1 MHAFQA
7 GRWFPGILALG
18 LGLVAPVVPPGP
30 MGTVAGTVVD
40 GAGDP
45 IPGAQVQLDPGARG
59 AVADPAGRYRI
70 DSVAPGT
77 YDLRACFVGYRPM
90 LVRGLRVAADSAT
103 IQDVTLEQS
112 PIELQE
118 ITVVS
123 AMNALIPRDAVS
135 TRQNITGEYA
145 GALPTERISGAL
157 ALQPGISVRS
167 GRADESAAYV
177 DGVPVQGGHRGG
189 QFIGGVDVSTGG
201 FEQASVTPGGT
212 AAEFGNA
219 QPGVIGMG
227 GAGTART
234 TPATPGSEE
243 YSRIV
248 EHRFRDPVAEPLSTF
263 SIDVDAAS
271 YTNVRR
277 FLTEGMLPPP
287 DAVRIEEMVNYFP
300 YDYPAPAGRH
310 PFTVTLEQGACPW
323 NEAHRLLLVGL
334 QGRRLDL
341 DQLPPSNLVF
351 LLDVSGSMDSPDK
364 LPLVQQAFRL
374 LVQQLRPRDRVAIVV
389 YAGAAGL
396 VLPSTPGSAKGT
408 ILAAIDRL
416 EAGGSTAGGAGI
428 QLAYQV
434 ATEQFQRGGNNRVI
448 LATDG
453 DFNVGV
459 SSEAELVR
467 LIEEKRESGVFLTV
481 LGFGTGNLK
490 DARMEQLADQGNG
503 HYAYVDNLREARR
516 VFVSELGGTLHT
528 IAKDV
533 KLQLEFNP
541 ARVAG
546 YRLVGYE
553 NRVLAREDFDDDRKD
568 AGDLGAG
575 HSVTAL
581 YEIIPADPELAVEQP
596 QELRYQHA
604 GLTELGR
611 TGQEW
616 VTAKLRY
623 KDPAGSLSR
632 LLTASYAPPQVARR
646 GSANLRFASA
656 VAEFGLLL
664 RGSGFR
670 GTASVESVL
679 SRAQLAL
686 GEDPEGYRAEFLEL
700 VSRYAQLAR
709 QYSREE

>member
-1 MHAFQA
+1 MIAFHV
-7 GRWFPGILALG
+7 GRWFPGVLALG
-18 LGLVAPVVPPGP
+18 VGLATPTATPGPTGTVTGTVRDAAGAPVAGARLELTPG
-30 MGTVAGTVVD
+30 GRSAL
-40 GAGDP
+40 A
-45 IPGAQVQLDPGARG
+45 DPGG
-59 AVADPAGRYRI
+59 QYRI
-70 DSVAPGT
+70 DSLAPGG
-77 YDLRACFVGYRPM
+77 YDLLASFVGYRS
-90 LVRGLRVAADSAT
+90 LKVTGLRIVADTAT
-103 IQDVTLEQS
+103 LQDVTLEQS
-112 PIELQE
+112 PVELQE
-118 ITVVS
+118 LTVLEAINSLV
-123 AMNALIPRDAVS
+123 PRDAVT
-135 TRQNITGEYA
+135 TRQSI
-145 GALPTERISGAL
+145 R
-157 ALQPGISVRS
+157 
-167 GRADESAAYV
+167 GRRVDEAMAYV
-177 DGVPVQGGHRGG
+177 DGVPVQGGNIGG
-189 QFIGGVDVSTGG
+189 RFIGGADVSTGA

-212 AAEFGNA
+212 AAEFGTA
-219 QPGVIGMG
+219 QPGLLAPGAIGVSR
-227 GAGTART
+227 A
-234 TPATPGSEE
+234 TPTIPGSEE
-243 YSRIV
+243 YNRIV

-271 YTNVRR
+271 YTNIRR
-277 FLTEGMLPPP
+277 FLTDGELPPP
-287 DAVRIEEMVNYFP
+287 DAVRIEEMINYFG
-300 YDYPAPAGRH
+300 YDYPNPAGRH

-334 QGRRLDL
+334 QGRHLDL

-351 LLDVSGSMDSPDK
+351 LIDVSGSMASEDK

-396 VLPSTPGSAKGT
+396 VLPSTPGTARAT

-434 ATEQFQRGGNNRVI
+434 AAEHFQAGGNNRVI

-459 SSEAELVR
+459 SSEADLVR
-467 LIEEKRESGVFLTV
+467 LIEQKRESGVFLTV

-490 DARMEQLADQGNG
+490 DARMEQLADKGNG
-503 HYAYVDNLREARR
+503 AYAYVDNLREARR
-516 VFVSELGGTLHT
+516 VFVNELGGTLHT

-541 ARVAG
+541 GRVAG

-553 NRVLAREDFDDDRKD
+553 NRMLAREDFDDDRKD
-568 AGDLGAG
+568 AGELGAG

-581 YEIIPADPELAVEQP
+581 YEIIPADPELAAEAP

-611 TGQEW
+611 AGQEW

-623 KDPAGSLSR
+623 KEPAGSTSR
-632 LLTASYAPPQVARR
+632 LLTASYAPPTVLRR

-664 RGSGFR
+664 RDSPFR
-670 GTASVESVL
+670 GSASAESVL
-679 SRAQLAL
+679 SRAELAL
-686 GEDPEGYRAEFLEL
+686 GEDPGGYRAEFLDL
-700 VSRYAQLAR
+700 VSRYAQLTR
-709 QYSREE
+709 RLTREE